1 MCGRKFNLPTLSWDV
16 YQSNFTL
23 TTAAPQTN
31 FAPNYNIAPTH
42 EVPVIFNHD
51 GERYLSPMRWGLIPG
66 WSKELKMK
74 FSTFN
79 ARAEKLEDSRLY
91 SPALKSRR
99 CIVPVSGFYE
109 WKRESKTDKQA
120 YAICNKDRLPLLM
133 AGLWARNRQID
144 PEIAVDSYT
153 VITREPNEL
162 ISDIHNRMPAIL
174 TEAQIETWLDGEWSE
189 ARECLSEPYA
199 SNKME
204 AFMVSNDVG
213 KVSNNYES
221 LAERLEQ

>member
-1 MCGRKFNLPTLSWDV
+1 
-16 YQSNFTL
+16 
-23 TTAAPQTN
+23 
-31 FAPNYNIAPTH
+31 
-42 EVPVIFNHD
+42 
-51 GERYLSPMRWGLIPG
+51 
-66 WSKELKMK
+66 
-74 FSTFN
+74 
-79 ARAEKLEDSRLY
+79 
-91 SPALKSRR
+91 
-99 CIVPVSGFYE
+99 
-109 WKRESKTDKQA
+109 
-120 YAICNKDRLPLLM
+120 M